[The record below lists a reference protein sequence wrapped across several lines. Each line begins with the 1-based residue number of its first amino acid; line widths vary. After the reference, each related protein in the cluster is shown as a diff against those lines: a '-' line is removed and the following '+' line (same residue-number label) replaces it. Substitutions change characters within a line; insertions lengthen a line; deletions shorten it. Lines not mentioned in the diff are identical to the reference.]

1 MQKTTR
7 EGLWGFGL
15 LIMLGLILSVYLV
28 TSTLQTII
36 LKQGKIT
43 VKGYAE
49 RKIDSNFTTWQG
61 KLNVRSDTLSKAY
74 EQLKHQLDS
83 VKTYLN
89 KQGIDSK
96 ELSIAPVYTSIL
108 YKSDRNGHS
117 THDVEGYIL
126 SCDLTISSNQVEL
139 VTQVSEQV
147 TELIQEGIELYSYKP
162 QYFYTKIDELK
173 IDLLGEAAKDAQAR
187 ASQLASNS
195 GSHVGLLRS
204 ATQGVFQITPAY
216 STSISDYGENDTS
229 TIQKSIK
236 AVVTMEYG
244 IH

>member
-36 LKQGKIT
+36 LKQRKIT

-74 EQLKHQLDS
+74 EQLKQQLDS

-173 IDLLGEAAKDAQAR
+173 IDLLGEAAKDALAR